1 MCDRLVTP
9 NGIRTRVAAVKG
21 RCPRPLDD
29 GGLLA
34 VELASE
40 DGIYLRQRF
49 VDTSKR
55 NRVTSDTLHEN
66 VAIVRNSQDFI
77 S

>member
-1 MCDRLVTP
+1 MGAC
-9 NGIRTRVAAVKG
+9 
-21 RCPRPLDD
+21 
-29 GGLLA
+29 LA

-40 DGIYLRQRF
+40 DGRYLRQNALG
-49 VDTSKR
+49 TSKQ
-55 NRVTSDTLHEN
+55 NGVTADTLLEN